1 MNKKN
6 IILAITALAA
16 VSLTAC
22 GGQNE
27 NVAAKDY
34 KASDYVTLGNYKGLE
49 VKQIQEKTKL
59 TADEE
64 EAALQDALEQN
75 AEEQEITDR
84 AAEEGDYLDI
94 SYTCT
99 QNGEVVDETGDSDA
113 TMQLGQY
120 EYFDEEGEK
129 QLIGTKAGDTRTIQV
144 DGGDESETA
153 PYVYDVT
160 VKRVYTY
167 DVPELT
173 DDYAKEQGYTSADD
187 MKTQVV
193 KNALE
198 STNEDYVSS
207 AKDDLVQSVVAAS
220 ENDDYPQTLYD
231 ATLKQLDASYQE
243 FFGITVKDAF
253 DGDEDS
259 LRSMVEDSLLQELV
273 VEAVAEKEKIY
284 VTKDELDTYKN
295 EIVDQYGYTDISELE
310 GEYTDET
317 LAESLLN
324 EKVRDFLYDNA
335 KITYVTEDEYYAA
348 EDAGSDVDE
357 DDTDEEE
364 TLSMDSGLLS
374 EDIVDEITDEQE

>member
-193 KNALE
+193 KDALE

-243 FFGITVKDAF
+243 FFGITVQDAF

-348 EDAGSDVDE
+348 EDAGSDVEE